1 MEDHPAVQAVKAK
14 EEAGSEPAA
23 WPMYVAPEVS
33 GLHEKQQVFQ
43 YHAQQAQRA
52 LAAYE
57 ALALQLEP
65 GVRQER
71 LRSLQQAQQAH
82 QLPQPQH
89 AVAVAQVQPHA
100 VAVAQPAAAVPVQPQ
115 APPVAPFAGPQPDP
129 AVTSQPMAVGRP
141 L

>member
-57 ALALQLEP
+57 ARAAWEAWP
-65 GVRQER
+65 EER
-71 LRSLQQAQQAH
+71 C
-82 QLPQPQH
+82 
-89 AVAVAQVQPHA
+89 
-100 VAVAQPAAAVPVQPQ
+100 
-115 APPVAPFAGPQPDP
+115 
-129 AVTSQPMAVGRP
+129 
-141 L
+141 

>member
-1 MEDHPAVQAVKAK
+1 MP
-14 EEAGSEPAA
+14 
-23 WPMYVAPEVS
+23 YVAPEVS

-71 LRSLQQAQQAH
+71 LRSLQQAHQAH

-89 AVAVAQVQPHA
+89 AVAVAAQVQPHA
-100 VAVAQPAAAVPVQPQ
+100 VAVAQPAAAVAVQPQ
-115 APPVAPFAGPQPDP
+115 APPPDQAP

>member
-71 LRSLQQAQQAH
+71 LRSLQQAHQAH

-100 VAVAQPAAAVPVQPQ
+100 VAVAQPAAAVAVQPQ
-115 APPVAPFAGPQPDP
+115 APPPDQAP

>member
-1 MEDHPAVQAVKAK
+1 MSVRKRYPARQKNTIQQGSMEDHPAVQAVKAK

-57 ALALQLEP
+57 ARAAWEAWP
-65 GVRQER
+65 EER
-71 LRSLQQAQQAH
+71 C
-82 QLPQPQH
+82 
-89 AVAVAQVQPHA
+89 
-100 VAVAQPAAAVPVQPQ
+100 
-115 APPVAPFAGPQPDP
+115 
-129 AVTSQPMAVGRP
+129 
-141 L
+141 